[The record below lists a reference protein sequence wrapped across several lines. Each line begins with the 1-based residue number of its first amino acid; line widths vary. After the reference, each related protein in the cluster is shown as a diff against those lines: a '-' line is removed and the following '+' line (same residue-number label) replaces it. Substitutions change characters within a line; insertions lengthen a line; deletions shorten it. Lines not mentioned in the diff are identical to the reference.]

1 MKESHHLPNI
11 EQLTFN
17 KLTSSAANGNE
28 LVGKTTLH
36 HALGFAA
43 CLSKKV

>member
-17 KLTSSAANGNE
+17 NLTSSAANGKE
-28 LVGKTTLH
+28 LVSKTTLH
-36 HALGFAA
+36 HEPLT
-43 CLSKKV
+43 KQP